1 MKRLLIPLLALL
13 LAIPATAQ
21 KIRVAC
27 VGDSITYGMTI
38 SDREHDSYPAQ
49 LQALL
54 GDGYE
59 VGNFGKSGATLLRR
73 GHRPYMQQ
81 AEYQQALAFAGDIVV
96 IHLGINDTDPRD
108 WPVCG
113 IDFVK
118 DYLALV
124 ESLREANPQA
134 QFYIARMTPLGASHY
149 RLLTGNIPYHR
160 HIQHAIETVA
170 RESGARLIDFYEP
183 LIARPDLLPDAVH
196 PNAEGAG
203 ILARTVYSAITGD
216 FGGLQ
221 LSPYYSDNMVLPR
234 DRRFAIAGKADAG
247 EKVTVRLG
255 RKKYTATAGA
265 DGRWCVQAGP
275 FKATEST
282 TLRIGTRSRKL
293 SFRNVAIG
301 ELWLCSGQSNMEFEL
316 RQCNDPE
323 GTPDAGLRLFDSKCR
338 WRTDAVAWPAEALD
352 ATDRLAH
359 FQEASWSAATAE
371 NEAVFSA
378 VGYWFG
384 KTLRDSLGVPV
395 GLICNA
401 VGGSPVEAWIDRT
414 TLEDGFPEILP
425 NWWQNGLVM
434 PWVRQRAA
442 QNLSG
447 ANRRHPYQPAY
458 LFDAA
463 IRPMDHFPITGVLW
477 YQGESNAHDVA
488 VFERLFPLL
497 VDSWRGFFGDVP
509 FYYAQLSYMER
520 PLWPEFRAAQERL
533 VTCRPGLGMV
543 VTFDLG
549 MAYEVHYPN
558 KKPVGE
564 RFARLVLERFHG
576 QAVE

>member
-1 MKRLLIPLLALL
+1 MKRILVIVLAILLAF
-13 LAIPATAQ
+13 PTFAQ
-21 KIRVAC
+21 KIKVAC

-38 SDREHDSYPAQ
+38 ADREHDSYPAQ

-73 GHRPYMQQ
+73 GHRPYMEQ
-81 AEYQQALAFAGDIVV
+81 AEYRAALSFAGDIVV

-113 IDFVK
+113 ADFVK
-118 DYLALV
+118 DYKALV
-124 ESLREANPQA
+124 EALREVNPGA
-134 QFYIARMTPLGASHY
+134 QFYIARMTPLGAGHP

-170 RESGARLIDFYEP
+170 RETGAQLIDFYEP
-183 LIARPDLLPDAVH
+183 LIARPDLLPDSVH
-196 PNAEGAG
+196 PNAEGAE
-203 ILARTVYSAITGD
+203 ILAKTVYSAITGD
-216 FGGLQ
+216 FSGLRV
-221 LSPYYSDNMVLPR
+221 SPYYSDNMVLPR
-234 DRRFAIAGKADAG
+234 DKRFTICGTANAG
-247 EKVTVRLG
+247 EKVSVRIG
-255 RKKYTATAGA
+255 CKKYTAKTGP
-265 DGRWCVQAGP
+265 DGRWSVEVGP
-275 FKATEST
+275 MKATEST
-282 TLRIGTRSRKL
+282 ILRIETRGRQL
-293 SFRNVAIG
+293 RFDNVAIG

-316 RQCNDPE
+316 RQCSDPE
-323 GTPDAGLRLFDSKCR
+323 GSPDPLLRLYDSKCR
-338 WRTDAVAWPAEALD
+338 WRTDAVAWPADALD
-352 ATDRLAH
+352 ATDRLQH
-359 FQEASWSAATAE
+359 FQHAQWERATAE

-401 VGGSPVEAWIDRT
+401 IGGSPVEAWIDRT

-425 NWWQNGLVM
+425 DWWNNELIM

-463 IRPMDHFPITGVLW
+463 IRPMEQFPISGVIW
-477 YQGESNAHDVA
+477 YQGESNAHNVEA
-488 VFERLFPLL
+488 FECLFPLL

-533 VTCRPGLGMV
+533 VHCRPGLGMV
-543 VTFDLG
+543 VTYDLG

-558 KKPVGE
+558 KRPVGE
-564 RFARLVLERFHG
+564 RLAGLEISRLRSR
-576 QAVE
+576 